1 MPLQTTSIL
10 VGLLAGLSTAL
21 LLVSAGMPS
30 LLSIFLAAAATMPVL
45 IAGLGWSNL
54 ASGIAVVSAAA
65 IVAMVTAPLAAGV
78 TAVTTLLPAAWMA
91 HLSNLARPAEELGGE
106 AGAVIWY
113 PLPDM
118 LLRACVVVVLGLCVL
133 GYAVGY
139 GPELVERMVDALV
152 KSLGEGNAEFQ
163 PGAEAITEIK
173 GFTAYFIPIVQGAT
187 GVIVLMASL
196 YLAAAIVRLSGRSK
210 RPRDDV
216 PMQLRMPRGGIFAF
230 VAGLAL
236 TFAGGPLAY
245 VGWAIVGAFGA
256 GFALAGF
263 AILHALT
270 RGKPWRGM
278 ALWLT
283 YVSVVLFTVP
293 LILFLFL
300 GLADTARSS
309 GSSNQH
315 PRT

>member
-1 MPLQTTSIL
+1 MPLQMTSIL

-30 LLSIFLAAAATMPVL
+30 LLSIFLAAAATMPIL

-54 ASGIAVVSAAA
+54 AAGIAVITAAA
-65 IVAMVTAPLAAGV
+65 IVAVVTSPLAAGV

-91 HLSNLARPAEELGGE
+91 HLSNLARPADEVGGDE
-106 AGAVIWY
+106 GAVIWY
-113 PLPDM
+113 PLPEM
-118 LLRACVVVVLGLCVL
+118 LLRACVVVVIGLCVL

-139 GPELVERMVDALV
+139 GPELVERMVDSLV
-152 KSLGEGNAEFQ
+152 TSLGEGNAEFQ
-163 PGAEAITEIK
+163 PGAAAIAEIK
-173 GFTAYFIPIVQGAT
+173 SFTAFFIPIIQGAT
-187 GVIVLMASL
+187 GVMILMASL
-196 YLAAAIVRLSGRSK
+196 YLASAIVRLSGLSK

-216 PMQLRMPRGGIFAF
+216 PMTLRMPRAGIFAF
-230 VAGLAL
+230 VVGLAL
-236 TFAGGPLAY
+236 TFAGGQLAY

-256 GFALAGF
+256 GFALSGF
-263 AILHALT
+263 AIAHAMT

-278 ALWLT
+278 AIWLI
-283 YVSVVLFTVP
+283 YVSVVLFTLP

-300 GLADTARSS
+300 GLADTARS
-309 GSSNQH
+309 GSVSNQT